1 MPPTRK
7 NASSR
12 NRKIMAGRDTFD
24 PSTASPNRVE
34 EPTSPKTYAN
44 WISAGL
50 IVLALFMIHK
60 GFVSWGNIL
69 IGLGVITL
77 LSQSIRLDKLDKWK
91 PNLGPLSHWKP
102 SYIVMLLVLA
112 LAGFYVSLL
121 AFPSHR
127 WMFPSVQALPFQYS
141 DWWLLGF
148 WAAMAVFVSLL
159 PPLETPAD
167 LSPKTTRLLFLVILG
182 LALFL
187 VIYRPLWPLG
197 AHSEDNS
204 VQVTPA
210 RLVNQL
216 GDWKVF
222 FDAGIGSSWQN
233 FCATLASLVWVVVP
247 GLSTLAVLKTTNV
260 LIEVAFILFI
270 YFAGTEAM
278 NRRAGLFAA
287 ALFAVS
293 HPIITKSVAGLRGN
307 AHAMVVMLSIWLFFR
322 AMNRPKMSNFLWW
335 GASVALTVYT
345 YLVNRPF
352 VFVAV
357 VGALAWILIKQK
369 EERKMDRATLFLV
382 GGTLGT
388 LFIYIIYTNKLYAT
402 DNFISRAIDVAG
414 YSLPCAALACLFI
427 MGLYLWPKVSASGKY
442 PYLAGWI
449 AATWLVILLSFP
461 KMADP
466 YEYLMIQSS
475 GIPAGMSSNFKP
487 IQGLSIL
494 FDLNGSD
501 WVNHHVPGDS
511 FFGLLEI
518 TLGALGLALAV
529 IRPNLQ
535 SLYLIGVFAFY
546 CAIWLFSI
554 SYHTERLQPCTGPFI
569 LLGGLALEQVWS
581 WFYALIHN
589 RVAHVLFLGSFAGLL
604 IWTAQAEFDQ
614 VHVQYVDRFVDVD
627 AGVWRRASLDEA
639 NGYHVYYGPNAFFGR
654 GGYVLNENKP
664 LEILQPHNL
673 ITLDA
678 NEKLQD
684 VVVYLRKSQPV
695 HDTDDQFSNRIHA
708 LFPDAQWEDI
718 RNPWDTWTFNWLLA
732 QRCVIPAADLLKPQ
746 DLFAV
751 QTVPSPC
758 WTRSYFYF
766 ENALHPGLVEWKTR
780 IAQADAP
787 PPDGALAR
795 GDELVRYE
803 GTINVIQ
810 PGKYDLVAKA
820 SKLTDVIVDGDEVIN
835 MVFPYTS
842 RFNYSGPGETR
853 VKSMRLSQGPHSL
866 QITTFTQGANNLADI
881 RWRREGDKSDGTPVW
896 NSFTWQ

>member
-1 MPPTRK
+1 M
-7 NASSR
+7 
-12 NRKIMAGRDTFD
+12 
-24 PSTASPNRVE
+24 
-34 EPTSPKTYAN
+34 N
-44 WISAGL
+44 WVSVGL
-50 IVLALFMIHK
+50 IILAFIMIHK
-60 GFVSWGNIL
+60 NFVSWGYIL
-69 IGLGVITL
+69 IGLGVVAQ
-77 LSQSIRLDKLDKWK
+77 LSQTIRLDILNKWK
-91 PNLGPLSHWKP
+91 PNLGPLSHWNP
-102 SYIVMLLVLA
+102 SYMVMLLGLA
-112 LAGFYVSLL
+112 LAGFYIVLL
-121 AFPSHR
+121 SFPSHS
-127 WMFPSVQALPFQYS
+127 WMFPSVQSIPFLPSSWLLFSFWVAMVLIMTQLPFVGAS
-141 DWWLLGF
+141 K
-148 WAAMAVFVSLL
+148 
-159 PPLETPAD
+159 D
-167 LSPKTTRLLFLVILG
+167 LSPQTTRLLFLLILG

-187 VIYRPLWPLG
+187 VVYRPLWPLG
-197 AHSEDNS
+197 AHSEDNT

-247 GLSTLAVLKTTNV
+247 SLSTLAALKVTNV

-270 YFAGTEAM
+270 YFAGTEAV

-307 AHAMVVMLSIWLFFR
+307 AHAMVVMLAIWLFFR

-369 EERKMDRATLFLV
+369 EERKMDQATLLLT
-382 GGTLGT
+382 GGTLGAFG
-388 LFIYIIYTNKLYAT
+388 LYVLYTNKLYAT
-402 DNFISRAIDVAG
+402 DNFISRAIDIAG
-414 YSLPCAALACLFI
+414 YSLPCVALACLFI
-427 MGLYLWPKVSASGKY
+427 MGLYLWPKVSSSGKY
-442 PYLAGWI
+442 PFLAGWI
-449 AATWLVILLSFP
+449 AATWIVILLSFP

-466 YEYLMIQSS
+466 YEYLMIRSS
-475 GIPAGMSSNFKP
+475 GIPAGMSSNFKS

-494 FDLNGSD
+494 FDSNGSD

-511 FFGLLEI
+511 YFGMLEI
-518 TLGALGLALAV
+518 TLGALGLALAL
-529 IRPNLQ
+529 IRPNLP

-569 LLGGLALEQVWS
+569 LLGGLALEQVWA
-581 WFYALIHN
+581 WFHALI
-589 RVAHVLFLGSFAGLL
+589 RSRLAHVLFVGSFVGLL
-604 IWTAQAEFDQ
+604 VWSAQCEFDQ

-627 AGVWRRASLDEA
+627 TGVWRRASLDEA
-639 NGYHVYYGPNAFFGR
+639 NGYHVYYGPNASFGR
-654 GGYVLNENKP
+654 GGYVLNEDKP
-664 LEILQPHNL
+664 IEILQPHNT

-684 VVVYLRKSQPV
+684 VAVYLRKTQPV
-695 HDTDDQFSNRIHA
+695 HDADDQLSARIHA
-708 LFPDAQWEDI
+708 LFPDAKWEDI
-718 RNPWDTWTFNWLLA
+718 KNPWDTSNFNWLLA
-732 QRCVIPAADLLKPQ
+732 QRCVIPSADLLKPQ
-746 DLFAV
+746 DLFTV

-758 WTRSYFYF
+758 WTRSYFYV
-766 ENALHPGLVEWKTR
+766 ENALRPGLLDWKSR
-780 IAQADAP
+780 ITQPDMP
-787 PPDGALAR
+787 PPEGVLSR

-803 GTINVIQ
+803 GTINVSQ
-810 PGKYDLVAKA
+810 PGKYELIAKA
-820 SKLTDVIVDGDEVIN
+820 SKLTVVKMDGEEIFN

-842 RFNYSGPGETR
+842 SFSYSGPGETR
-853 VKSMRLSQGPHSL
+853 MKSMRLSQGSHSL
-866 QITTFTQGANNLADI
+866 QITTFTQGSNNLADV
-881 RWRREGDKSDGTPVW
+881 RWRHEGDKTDGTPIW